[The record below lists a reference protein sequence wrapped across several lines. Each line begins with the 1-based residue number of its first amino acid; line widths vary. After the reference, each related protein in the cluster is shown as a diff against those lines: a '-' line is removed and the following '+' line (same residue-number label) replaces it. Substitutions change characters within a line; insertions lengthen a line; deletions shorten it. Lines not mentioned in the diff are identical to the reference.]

1 MTKTNRH
8 FYAQYSP
15 YGTKTLSEGTE
26 LAQFRTKEER
36 DEWVERLNPCNGEE
50 FWEAVTLREVA
61 HMFNPEDFGTDRE
74 REYPY
79 LKTCHDRPVFYINT
93 RPNYRY

>member
-15 YGTKTLSEGTE
+15 YGTTTLSEGME

-36 DEWVERLNPCNGEE
+36 DEWVERMNGYADKDE
-50 FWEAVTLREVA
+50 WEAVTLREVSHRFDPKA
-61 HMFNPEDFGTDRE
+61 FGTDRE
-74 REYPY
+74 REYR
-79 LKTCHDRPVFYINT
+79 LAKTCHNRPVFYIET
-93 RPNYRY
+93 RPNYRF